1 MPFFCSPVYIRLL
14 LHMQQW
20 LMRWPQKAAMIRLAG
35 EGSWFHQFKVVAL
48 FRISPFP
55 YPIFNY
61 TIVVTSMRFW
71 PYFWGS
77 VAGMVPEAFLYIYSS
92 GRLMRTFADVQ
103 YGNYH
108 LTAVEIVY
116 NVISL
121 IVAIVTTIAFTI
133 YTKRAIGELQ
143 SAKTNEQ
150 ASGSDHSNFELGK
163 LPLERPKL
171 LGFSSSL
178 S

>member
-1 MPFFCSPVYIRLL
+1 
-14 LHMQQW
+14 
-20 LMRWPQKAAMIRLAG
+20 
-35 EGSWFHQFKVVAL
+35 
-48 FRISPFP
+48 
-55 YPIFNY
+55 
-61 TIVVTSMRFW
+61 
-71 PYFWGS
+71 
-77 VAGMVPEAFLYIYSS
+77 
-92 GRLMRTFADVQ
+92 MRTFADVQ

-121 IVAIVTTIAFTI
+121 IVAIVTTVAFTI
-133 YTKRAIGELQ
+133 YTKRALDELQ
-143 SAKTNEQ
+143 SSKTNGQ

-171 LGFSSSL
+171 LGLSSSL